1 MTGTLSERDL
11 VEIIRKQ
18 ATALEESEAV
28 NRILQV
34 EIARLKKRIEE
45 LERKNRNYVSPHSRE
60 TRKADPKPPGRRAGE
75 GIWRYKAPPPPEQ
88 VVDTIA
94 VERPN
99 QCSVCGFKGELT
111 FKRLDK
117 AWISELITD
126 HAIQITAYSVP
137 VMQCPQCGAQVRG
150 QHADLAA
157 DQFGA
162 TAHRCGKRLNA
173 TVQLLHHEI
182 GVPQRRIPRVLEL
195 MTGLRLTQGAVTQ
208 AAGRLARD
216 GSSLAGHAQELE
228 KAVQTA
234 CYVHHDDTGWRVNAS
249 PAWVSVFRSLD
260 TVVFKVNERHTN
272 TELRA
277 GLGKAFEGVLVCD
290 RFKVYDSQTLT
301 GVRQQKCLSH
311 LIRNADE
318 VAAQQQRRPGRG
330 HEYAKRMA
338 QVFRDGVRLHHAF
351 HLGLC
356 TRAAYDGQGEE
367 LTLRLD
373 QLLQRAP
380 LKARENERLRLGLLS
395 QHLQGRLLLFLSDPE
410 IPPTNNAAERSL
422 RSVVM
427 ARKVSQCSKN
437 ARGATTYMRIK
448 STVETAR
455 LRGQDPIEVLISLTR

>member
-1 MTGTLSERDL
+1 MAGTLSEHDL

-18 ATALEESEAV
+18 AAALEESDAV
-28 NRILQV
+28 NRVLQV

-45 LERKNRNYVSPHSRE
+45 LERKNRKYVAPHSRE
-60 TRKADPKPPGRRAGE
+60 TRKADPQPPGRRAGE

-88 VVDTIA
+88 VRDTIA
-94 VERPN
+94 VETPN
-99 QCSVCGFKGELT
+99 ECLSCGFTGELR

-117 AWISELITD
+117 AWISELIAEN
-126 HAIQITAYSVP
+126 AIVTTAYSVP
-137 VMQCPQCGAQVRG
+137 VMQCPQCGAVVRG

-173 TVQLLHHEI
+173 TVQLLHHEV

-208 AAGRLARD
+208 TAGRLARD
-216 GSSLAGHAQELE
+216 GSPLAKHAQELE
-228 KAVQTA
+228 QAIQTA
-234 CYVHHDDTGWRVNAS
+234 SIVHHDDTGWRVNAS

-277 GLGKAFEGVLVCD
+277 GLGKAFVGVLVCD
-290 RFKVYDSQTLT
+290 RFKVYDSLTLT

-318 VAAQQQRRPGRG
+318 VVAQQLKCPGRG
-330 HEYAKRMA
+330 HEYARRVA
-338 QVFRDGVRLHHAF
+338 QVFRDGIRLHHAV

-356 TRAAYDGQGEE
+356 TRAEYDRQGEF
-367 LTLRLD
+367 LTLRLE
-373 QLLQRAP
+373 QVLHRAP
-380 LKARENERLRLGLLS
+380 LKAKENERLRLGLLA
-395 QHLQGRLLLFLSDPE
+395 QHLQGRLLLFLSDPD

-437 ARGATTYMRIK
+437 ALGATTYMRIK

-455 LRGQDPIEVLISLTR
+455 LRGQDPVEVLIGLSR